1 MRAFLS
7 RLAPVYPGEG
17 VPFALCFAV
26 YLLTMAGIMFGRA
39 SRDSLFFVFFG
50 VEYLPYMYF
59 ANAVFFTLSSVIYT
73 ALVVKVDRG
82 RFLGGLSLVFAAS
95 LLVSWLILPRPKHHW
110 FYPALYIESQV
121 IWSFSL
127 MQFWTFAGEFF
138 NTRQAKRLFPF
149 LVVGG
154 LLGMVGVGVTSKTVV
169 RSLGTANL
177 LLLWAGLILAATVLG
192 GIAFRSY
199 RTVKDPPPLEAI
211 VAPAQQRSEWEKIR
225 NGFDEVRRTPLL
237 RSLAGYVLLLWIVCT
252 VVDFCFS
259 RTVRARYPDPT
270 DLATFLGRFVGVQGF
285 LCLFVQVLFAR
296 AVIAR
301 LGVGRTINFH
311 PAFLILGTAWMSL
324 RYGYASVVT
333 TKLGDATMTY
343 TFSDSSYQLLYNPIA
358 PDQRARVRGFIEG
371 YIRSLSLAA
380 VGGLLLLGNKY
391 LKPFSL
397 GSREIPAGQQ
407 LAWGAL
413 ALAVVWLGF
422 ALKAR
427 RGYVGALLRNLQ
439 GDSPDLRQA
448 AMNALE
454 KLKDPASLSILMNNL
469 RDDNPV
475 RVVEAVQF
483 LETVGSQGASRVL
496 LDLLGHPDPRVRAT
510 AVSALGR
517 RHDAKIAGRLVP
529 LLGDLDN
536 RVRANAVEALGK
548 SQDPSVAEKLRPLLY
563 DPARRVKLNAFVA
576 IANLQGPASVAEW
589 LPMLEELARG
599 DRESRAAA
607 TYALSRLHLDA
618 SVDILCGL
626 LQSPELPL
634 RCEVARALG
643 RLGSAGAVSCLV
655 DACSGPGSLRH
666 HVRHSL
672 AKIARK
678 SGPEVT
684 RQLADMALSS
694 DRVMIRS
701 ELAQVL
707 GRLPQD
713 GGTNV
718 LDTALALLEDPHWR
732 VRWKVLRALERIAH
746 CCSLP
751 ESARLALFRYAGE
764 ELAGFQQSLRV
775 SQTLL
780 PLRQTDSEKL
790 LAEALEE
797 DRVRIEERVF
807 HVLGILCGRDQMLA
821 IFKKLHS
828 GDARLRADALEALDT
843 LAPREIG
850 QQLLALVEPSPQ
862 REAKATISVHS
873 AISGLAH
880 HSKPWI
886 RACAAFYVMDH
897 LQAVQPNGESLLGAL
912 AGDSESVVRE
922 TALYAGWRAFGGH
935 WEPLS
940 RASAGS
946 PDPTLRGFAQR
957 LSLNRPAERID
968 TMLLTVEKVLFLK
981 SVPLFQHLDDEDL
994 AAAADV
1000 ASEQEYAANAVI
1012 YSEQQPAHH
1021 LYVIA
1026 RGRVEVLYCV
1036 GSSQRQVAVLGE
1048 KESFGEMSILDD
1060 EPRPRAAT
1068 VRALESTLVLK
1079 IDRASFC
1086 ELIYEHPEI
1095 SFAILKMLSRRLRQK
1110 DLEAEA
1116 AATLGVGPRY
1126 G

>member
-1 MRAFLS
+1 MKVRRS
-7 RLAPVYPGEG
+7 RSALRCIFSPWPASCLA
-17 VPFALCFAV
+17 
-26 YLLTMAGIMFGRA
+26 A
-39 SRDSLFFVFFG
+39 SRGSLFFVFFG
-50 VEYLPYMYF
+50 VEYLPYMCF
-59 ANAVFFTLSSVIYT
+59 GNAVFFALSSVIYT

-95 LLVSWLILPRPKHHW
+95 LLVSRLILPRPKHHW

-127 MQFWTFAGEFF
+127 MQYWTFAGEFL

-149 LVVGG
+149 LVLGG
-154 LLGMVGVGVTSKTVV
+154 LLGMVGVGMTSKAVV
-169 RSLGTANL
+169 RSLGSANL
-177 LLLWAGLILAATVLG
+177 LLLWAGLIFAATVLG
-192 GIAFRSY
+192 GVAFRRY
-199 RTVKDPPPLEAI
+199 RTMKDPPPLEAI
-211 VAPAQQRSEWEKIR
+211 VAQAQQRSEWQKFR
-225 NGFDEVRRTPLL
+225 NGIDEVRYTPLL
-237 RSLAGYVLLLWIVCT
+237 RSIAGYVLLLWTVCT

-285 LCLFVQVLFAR
+285 LCLFVRVLFAR

-311 PAFLILGTAWMSL
+311 PAFLVLGTAWMSL
-324 RYGYASVVT
+324 RYGYASVLT
-333 TKLGDATMTY
+333 TKLSDATMTY

-371 YIRSLSLAA
+371 YIRSLALAA

-407 LAWGAL
+407 LAWRAL
-413 ALAVVWLGF
+413 ALAVVWLGV
-422 ALKAR
+422 ALKAK

-439 GDSPDLRQA
+439 SDNPGLRQA

-454 KLKDPASLSILMNNL
+454 KLKDPASLSILMSNL
-469 RDDNPV
+469 RDDNPA

-483 LETVGSQGASRVL
+483 LETVGSQDASRAL
-496 LDLLGHPDPRVRAT
+496 LNLLGHPDPRVRAT
-510 AVSALGR
+510 AVRVLGR
-517 RHDAKIAGRLVP
+517 RQDAKIAGRLVP

-536 RVRANAVEALGK
+536 RVRANVVEALGK
-548 SQDPSVAEKLRPLLY
+548 SKDPSVAEKLRPLLY
-563 DPARRVKLNAFVA
+563 DPARRVKVNALVA
-576 IANLQGPASVAEW
+576 IANLQGPALVAEW

-607 TYALSRLHLDA
+607 TYALGRLHLDA
-618 SVDILCGL
+618 SVDILCDL

-634 RCEVARALG
+634 RCDVARALG

-655 DACSGPGSLRH
+655 EACSGPGSLRH

-672 AKIARK
+672 AKIAQK

-684 RQLADMALSS
+684 RQLADMALNS

-718 LDTALALLEDPHWR
+718 LDTALALLKDPHWR

-746 CCSLP
+746 CCTLP
-751 ESARLALFRYAGE
+751 ESARSALFRYAGA
-764 ELAGFQQSLRV
+764 ELAGFQQSLLV

-780 PLRQTDSEKL
+780 PLTQTDSEKL

-821 IFKKLHS
+821 IFEKLRS

-843 LAPREIG
+843 LAPRQIG
-850 QQLLALVEPSPQ
+850 QQLLALVEASPQ
-862 REAKATISVHS
+862 RDAKSTISVHS

-886 RACAAFYVMDH
+886 RACAALYVMDH
-897 LQAVQPNGESLLGAL
+897 LQAVQPDGESLLGAL
-912 AGDSESVVRE
+912 AGDSEGVVQE
-922 TALYAGWRAFGGH
+922 PALYAGWRVLGGV

-940 RASAGS
+940 RAAAGS

-957 LSLNRPAERID
+957 LSLYRPAERID

-1026 RGRVEVLYCV
+1026 RGSVEVLYCV
-1036 GSSQRQVAVLGE
+1036 GTSQRQVAVPGE
-1048 KESFGEMSILDD
+1048 RESFGEMSILDD

-1079 IDRASFC
+1079 IDRASFR

-1116 AATLGVGPRY
+1116 AATLGVGQQY
-1126 G
+1126 S

>member
-1 MRAFLS
+1 MRQWLN

-17 VPFALCFAV
+17 APFALCFAV

-73 ALVVKVDRG
+73 ALVIKVDRG

-95 LLVSWLILPRPKHHW
+95 LLVSRLILPRPKHHW

-127 MQFWTFAGEFF
+127 MQYWTFAGEFF

-154 LLGMVGVGVTSKTVV
+154 LLGMVGVGMTSKAVV

-192 GIAFRSY
+192 GIAFRRY
-199 RTVKDPPPLEAI
+199 RTVNEPPPLEAI
-211 VAPAQQRSEWEKIR
+211 AQQRSEWEKIR
-225 NGFDEVRRTPLL
+225 SGFDEVRRTPLL

-371 YIRSLSLAA
+371 YIRSLALAA

-413 ALAVVWLGF
+413 VLAVVWLGV
-422 ALKAR
+422 ALKAK

-439 GDSPDLRQA
+439 GDSPGLRQA

-454 KLKDPASLSILMNNL
+454 KLKDPASLSILMSNL
-469 RDDNPV
+469 RDDNPA

-483 LETVGSQGASRVL
+483 LETVGSQDASHAL

-517 RHDAKIAGRLVP
+517 RHNAKIAGRLVP

-536 RVRANAVEALGK
+536 RVRANVVEALGK
-548 SQDPSVAEKLRPLLY
+548 SKDPSVVEKLRPLLY
-563 DPARRVKLNAFVA
+563 DPARRVKVNALVA
-576 IANLQGPASVAEW
+576 IANLQGPALVAEW

-607 TYALSRLHLDA
+607 TYALGRLHLDA

-634 RCEVARALG
+634 RCDVARALG
-643 RLGSAGAVSCLV
+643 RLGSADAVSCLV
-655 DACSGPGSLRH
+655 EACSGPGSLRH

-672 AKIARK
+672 AKIAQK
-678 SGPEVT
+678 SGAEVT

-713 GGTNV
+713 GGTNLLDAV
-718 LDTALALLEDPHWR
+718 LGLLKDPHWR

-746 CCSLP
+746 CCTLP
-751 ESARLALFRYAGE
+751 ESARSALFRYAGE
-764 ELAGFQQSLRV
+764 ELAGFQQSLEV
-775 SQTLL
+775 SRTLL
-780 PLRQTDSEKL
+780 TLRQTHSEKL

-821 IFKKLHS
+821 IFEKLRS

-850 QQLLALVEPSPQ
+850 QQLLALVETSPQ
-862 REAKATISVHS
+862 RDAKSTIAVHL

-897 LQAVQPNGESLLGAL
+897 WQAVQPDGESLLGAL
-912 AGDSESVVRE
+912 ADDSEGVVRE
-922 TALYAGWRAFGGH
+922 TALYAGSRVLGGA

-940 RASAGS
+940 RAAAGS

-994 AAAADV
+994 AAAAEV
-1000 ASEQEYAANAVI
+1000 ASEQDYEADAVI
-1012 YSEQQPAHH
+1012 YSEQQPAQH

-1026 RGRVEVLYCV
+1026 RGSVEVLYCV

-1048 KESFGEMSILDD
+1048 RESFGEMAILDD

-1079 IDRASFC
+1079 IDRASFR

-1116 AATLGVGPRY
+1116 AATLGVGPQY
-1126 G
+1126 L